1 MTRIVTAAVLLG
13 AVLLTPAA
21 ARAQAMGSGMD
32 SGKGSGMAMAMSDRD
47 IVETAQAAGTFATLS
62 KALREAGLTETLKG
76 AGPFT
81 VFAPTDAAF
90 AKLPAAELKALMRD
104 KAKLRALLSYHVV
117 PGTMSAMQ
125 VMGMRDATTVQGGKI
140 AIGMQ
145 GQTMMLNGG
154 TTVTSSDIKA
164 KNGVI
169 HVIDTVLMPPSAM
182 GMMDGMKH

>member
-1 MTRIVTAAVLLG
+1 
-13 AVLLTPAA
+13 
-21 ARAQAMGSGMD
+21 
-32 SGKGSGMAMAMSDRD
+32 
-47 IVETAQAAGTFATLS
+47 
-62 KALREAGLTETLKG
+62 
-76 AGPFT
+76 
-81 VFAPTDAAF
+81 
-90 AKLPAAELKALMRD
+90 MRD